1 MILISHR
8 GNLNGKNTSKENHPD
23 YIDLAISAGF
33 DVEIDLWIHGDQI
46 FLGHDSPEIEI
57 DRSWLNE
64 RAKKLWIHAKNT
76 RALEFLSKTDL
87 HYFVHDLD
95 FATITSKGYI
105 WVFPGKQ
112 PIEKSIAVLPE
123 LYDDPISQCSGV
135 CSDYITNYKL

>member
-23 YIDLAISAGF
+23 YVDLAISAGF
-33 DVEIDLWIHGDQI
+33 DVEIDLWFDGDQI

-64 RAKKLWIHAKNT
+64 RVEKLWIHAKNT

-95 FATITSKGYI
+95 FAAITSKGYI